1 MTRGQ
6 HTSSALRHARRVAN
20 KHQQKAETPAPGKRT
35 KKGFSLSTLF
45 LALLIIAGVSM
56 AGFAVAPTPRASAA
70 TATTDTPPPPCPAG
84 YTCVSIPCSS
94 SQCPTIEAGPTSD
107 ISSNPQQYAF
117 VNLYDFPAG
126 DTPEVLLCADTTP
139 LSQAAPMCS
148 IGLPSPPIS
157 APIFS
162 DGEGFAS
169 TVVPE
174 IENNGGTGL
183 DGEVL
188 GNDSDKGTFYCDNG
202 PDYCSVVVYDYNLND
217 STTPSSAN
225 TAVIPVSFA
234 AAETG
239 CKNPTLINSA
249 SDFGIEGLIQTVDS
263 SGCTGSHPTLDFNTA
278 LDSLNAVTALA
289 AGRYQIA
296 FTDDPEAPD
305 EQAVLGGS
313 GGGYALIPIAVS
325 ADVVGFSAIISGVP
339 PAGENTY
346 YPHTSF
352 ELTPNMIAGLITGQ
366 YNEPGAADDVPVKC
380 TSPTYDGGKVDP
392 CPAMEF
398 LNSVSGFEPE
408 EDYQAY
414 LRSDNTGVTDELLH
428 WLCSAPDHS
437 VPINKKTVTE
447 PDTAAQVIEAAQWS
461 DSKLDG
467 TCPETDQFPA
477 LADGVTSNTEEDPQN
492 QAKALYTQVSADATP
507 PRQAGFTTMNWYEAL
522 YYGLDIADLQNATGA
537 FVAPTAA
544 SVSAAL
550 ADATSNPDG
559 TLSFNYA
566 DTSGTNAAAAYP
578 EPVVIYAAVSTKP
591 QAASQA
597 DGIKTILDNL
607 VSLTSSSS
615 TVTLPDGILPLTSTM
630 TSAARADIAKDIV
643 AEPPP
648 RTPPPTT
655 TTTTPTTT
663 RTTTPG
669 VGTSTP
675 GTGTGGGGTSVTTPV
690 TSGVTTPTTVAT
702 LTKPGK
708 GGPPP
713 TSPPTPVTPTFFRS
727 VQVGLAAP
735 EWRWLLVAMLFAG
748 GITICAGPLILV
760 AQRLRKRL
768 AVVRQDKT

>member
-6 HTSSALRHARRVAN
+6 HER
-20 KHQQKAETPAPGKRT
+20 QQKGDTPARGNRT
-35 KKGFSLSTLF
+35 KRFSLSSLL
-45 LALLIIAGVSM
+45 LALLIVAGVLM
-56 AGFAVAPTPRASAA
+56 AGFAVAPTARASAA
-70 TATTDTPPPPCPAG
+70 TTAAATPPPPCPTG
-84 YTCVSIPCSS
+84 YTCVTIPCSS

-117 VNLYDFPAG
+117 VDLYDFPAD
-126 DTPEVLLCADTTP
+126 DTPEILLCADTAP
-139 LSQAAPMCS
+139 LAQAAPMCS
-148 IGLPSPPIS
+148 IGQPSPPIS

-202 PDYCSVVVYDYNLND
+202 PDYCSIVVYDYNLND

-225 TAVIPVSFA
+225 AAVIPVSFA
-234 AAETG
+234 PADTG
-239 CKNPTLINSA
+239 CVNPTLVNSG
-249 SDFGIEGLIQTVDS
+249 SDFGIEGLIQTVDQ
-263 SGCTGSHPTLDFNTA
+263 SGCTGTHPTLDFDTA
-278 LDSLNAVTALA
+278 LDSLNAVTSLA
-289 AGRYQIA
+289 AGTYQIA

-305 EQAVLGGS
+305 EQAILGGTNS
-313 GGGYALIPIAVS
+313 GYALIPIAVS
-325 ADVVGFSAIISGVP
+325 ADVVGFSSIISGDP
-339 PAGENTY
+339 PEENTY

-352 ELTPNMIAGLITGQ
+352 DLTPNMVAGLITGQ

-380 TSPTYDGGKVDP
+380 TSPAYDSGKVDP

-398 LNSVSGFEPE
+398 INSISGFEPE

-414 LRSDNTGVTDELLH
+414 LRSDNTGVTDEMLH

-437 VPINKKTVTE
+437 VQINNKTVSET
-447 PDTAAQVIEAAQWS
+447 DTAAQVIEAAQWS
-461 DSKLDG
+461 DAKLDG

-492 QAKALYTQVSADATP
+492 QAKALYTQVSPDATP
-507 PRQAGFTTMNWYEAL
+507 PRQAGFAMMNWYEAL
-522 YYGLDIADLQNATGA
+522 YYGLDTAELQNAAGDY
-537 FVAPTAA
+537 VAPTQA
-544 SVSAAL
+544 SVDAAL
-550 ADATSNPDG
+550 ADATTNTDG

-566 DTSGTNAAAAYP
+566 DTSGPNAATAYP

-591 QAASQA
+591 QPATQA

-615 TVTLPDGILPLTSTM
+615 TVTLPGGILPLTSTM
-630 TSAARADIAKDIV
+630 TTTAQADIAKDIV
-643 AEPPP
+643 SEPPSP
-648 RTPPPTT
+648 TPPPTT
-655 TTTTPTTT
+655 TTTTPTTS
-663 RTTTPG
+663 RKTTSGGGNSTTGPG
-669 VGTSTP
+669 SSGPGDSGTST
-675 GTGTGGGGTSVTTPV
+675 STPV
-690 TSGVTTPTTVAT
+690 TSGETTPSTIAAT
-702 LTKPGK
+702 TKPQSN
-708 GGPPP
+708 GPKP
-713 TSPPTPVTPTFFRS
+713 TPTKTPVTPSFFRAE
-727 VQVGLAAP
+727 QVGLAAP
-735 EWRWLLVAMLFAG
+735 EWRWLLLVMLFAG

-768 AVVRQDKT
+768 GVVRQEKT